1 MNYNPFSILLPS
13 LACVLSLGCD
23 QADHSA
29 AQPRDQQA
37 TAAKSATEPSESPY
51 INPYQIPLKLSQVPI
66 GNTVAKAN
74 FQKVGE
80 LRKVK
85 GATQANAE
93 FKRLCEL
100 WNPVGRPVSEVKEVV
115 GKPDW
120 EKEDSFGYV
129 FDTGSNAWVWTFF
142 SNKGEVSKIQ
152 GEGY

>member
-1 MNYNPFSILLPS
+1 MKNYPLKILVPS

-23 QADHSA
+23 QADHST

-37 TAAKSATEPSESPY
+37 TAAKITTEPSESPS
-51 INPYQIPLKLSQVPI
+51 INSYQNPLKLSQVPVE
-66 GNTVAKAN
+66 NTVAKAN
-74 FQKVGE
+74 FEKIGE

-120 EKEDSFGYV
+120 EKEDSFGYK
-129 FDTGSNAWVWTFF
+129 FNTGSNAWHWRFF
-142 SNKGEVSKIQ
+142 SNKGKVSEIKYY
-152 GEGY
+152 GY